1 MTVFQGKGRVI
12 EITLQAF
19 GLSCPILHISW
30 RMCGFSGDWFPVFP
44 MAIVDTLYCMDIM
57 ATVIMVTSLYP
68 IYIIMCSACWYVS
81 PSVCKSVGTFDCWYV
96 GKLVRW

>member
-1 MTVFQGKGRVI
+1 MKTQLFHKRCAKYQVIGSLFFRV
-12 EITLQAF
+12 
-19 GLSCPILHISW
+19 
-30 RMCGFSGDWFPVFP
+30 V
-44 MAIVDTLYCMDIM
+44 IVDTLYFMNIM
-57 ATVIMVTSLYP
+57 AIVIRVTSLYP